1 LSIVEKNNLINFAKY
16 IYSIDVDGDF
26 YKSKAY
32 YNDEEIILNE
42 YVYNKKYTKFISPKV
57 NINMFLN
64 YDMYLMH
71 DDNYWYVI
79 FISQDTIDKVDTETK
94 LNVLNEQKVLLS
106 YNSMSLSSN
115 ERNIIKENG
124 NKIEND
130 FYYNHTPYE
139 LRYVRSN
146 NDFLINRMKFI
157 SSEGVNQFNHDD
169 IIAGNITNNYRLPVN
184 MIHSSKWKITPLS
197 YGINYTS
204 DIKSNSDMC
213 ILSYPNK
220 KDTLEHGYYDV
231 NVRYSLDRNVNYQY
245 TKKAKLKI
253 L

>member
-1 LSIVEKNNLINFAKY
+1 MEKSEIEHYLRDIWVREFEKEEKLV
-16 IYSIDVDGDF
+16 VDEF
-26 YKSKAY
+26 
-32 YNDEEIILNE
+32 
-42 YVYNKKYTKFISPKV
+42 
-57 NINMFLN
+57 
-64 YDMYLMH
+64 
-71 DDNYWYVI
+71 
-79 FISQDTIDKVDTETK
+79 
-94 LNVLNEQKVLLS
+94 
-106 YNSMSLSSN
+106 
-115 ERNIIKENG
+115 
-124 NKIEND
+124 
-130 FYYNHTPYE
+130 
-139 LRYVRSN
+139 
-146 NDFLINRMKFI
+146 
-157 SSEGVNQFNHDD
+157 NQDD